1 MQQPALDFV
10 VDKLTDCIENVITGD
25 SFFTEISILTQKE
38 LSTVSKLKGWLF
50 DWKTECRN
58 PGREVYKLTIVG
70 NPTVIQGVISLEVKP
85 DHVYMHLI
93 ESAPFNKGQQ
103 KVYAGVPANLVAFAC
118 KVSFQR
124 GHEGNVAF
132 MAKPQLIAHYVK
144 TLGATHFGGQL
155 MLIEMPAAL
164 TLTGKY
170 FKS

>member
-70 NPTVIQGVISLEVKP
+70 NPTVIQGVISL
-85 DHVYMHLI
+85 
-93 ESAPFNKGQQ
+93 
-103 KVYAGVPANLVAFAC
+103 
-118 KVSFQR
+118 
-124 GHEGNVAF
+124 
-132 MAKPQLIAHYVK
+132 
-144 TLGATHFGGQL
+144 
-155 MLIEMPAAL
+155 
-164 TLTGKY
+164 
-170 FKS
+170 